1 MTHRSYKTESRVDWG
16 TSSDG
21 LLNIEQI
28 NCGAILRIAD
38 AVEKMAASYDQMR
51 NARACAVG
59 HAGGD
64 HAAVA
69 AADDRVQRVDAE
81 QIQHVAQR
89 VRLVLGRDERERRA
103 APARGVGS
111 V

>member
-51 NARACAVG
+51 NAR
-59 HAGGD
+59 D
-64 HAAVA
+64 YW
-69 AADDRVQRVDAE
+69 
-81 QIQHVAQR
+81 
-89 VRLVLGRDERERRA
+89 ERRA
-103 APARGVGS
+103 KENQATADRLARSNAALRGVIARAKRKAEQS
-111 V
+111 A